1 VKIEFSTA
9 RRETYP
15 RPGAYPKVE
24 RASLKEDLIRRDF
37 TINAMAISV
46 NPEDYGTLIDY
57 FGGMRDLK
65 DRIVRVLHP
74 VSFIEDPVR
83 ILRAIRFAG
92 RLGFRLSRSTERLL
106 RQAVNLGLLE
116 ESPRG
121 RIMNE
126 IRLAL
131 REDRLLEILS
141 LYRKFRVLEHII
153 RGFQWSQNLE
163 DRLLN
168 LKKIVDWH
176 SLEFPSE
183 RIDYGWIF
191 LMLILSTV
199 KPETSLGFLADVSAP
214 AWVRDNMGR
223 IYRELSDVRRK
234 LQACRRNSEVYLLL
248 RKLHLSLLLLLM
260 TEEEVREKVRLY
272 LEHLRFV
279 KVPPEKVK
287 ELEARGLEG
296 KALGREIERLKLSIM
311 DDIIRVS

>member
-131 REDRLLEILS
+131 REDRLLEI
-141 LYRKFRVLEHII
+141 
-153 RGFQWSQNLE
+153 
-163 DRLLN
+163 
-168 LKKIVDWH
+168 KKIVDWH

-223 IYRELSDVRRK
+223 IYRELSEKKAAGLQEEFGGVSAAEEAAPVASASSDDRRGGK
-234 LQACRRNSEVYLLL
+234 GEGEALSGASEIRQSPPQGVL
-248 RKLHLSLLLLLM
+248 R
-260 TEEEVREKVRLY
+260 
-272 LEHLRFV
+272 
-279 KVPPEKVK
+279 
-287 ELEARGLEG
+287 G
-296 KALGREIERLKLSIM
+296 KRWAGR
-311 DDIIRVS
+311 